1 MCAVKQE
8 TAADKPTKDIPF
20 PENSYHA
27 EVDLKMTLRAGRLTP
42 AAKVEVAHSTE
53 MAPVLYAF
61 STSSRSSD
69 VSPAC
74 ALIHSFIVH

>member
-1 MCAVKQE
+1 
-8 TAADKPTKDIPF
+8 
-20 PENSYHA
+20 
-27 EVDLKMTLRAGRLTP
+27 MTLRAGRLTP

-74 ALIHSFIVH
+74 LFIHSLIHSFVPSFIGQRFQTLNDRPCSVL